1 MTAVLTD
8 GRNDV
13 CQQDAIADVCLQVGD
28 GPSLVTLLQVV
39 VRPVCVDLTT
49 NNVPFSLHFTA
60 KYA

>member
-1 MTAVLTD
+1 MWRVHMTAVLTD

-39 VRPVCVDLTT
+39 VRPVRVDL
-49 NNVPFSLHFTA
+49 NNKQRTI
-60 KYA
+60 